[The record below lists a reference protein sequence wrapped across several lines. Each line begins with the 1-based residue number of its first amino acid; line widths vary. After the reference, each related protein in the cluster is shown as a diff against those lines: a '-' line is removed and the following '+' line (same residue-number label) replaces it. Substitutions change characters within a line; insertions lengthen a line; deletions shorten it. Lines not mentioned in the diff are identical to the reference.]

1 MPKLREII
9 SRLLAK
15 QIVKDAPANPEAA
28 ALAQTVLSQQETIA
42 RLRQAEQQRSVLQRK
57 LKDRVKQAKREARQH
72 KDEAKLANREWK
84 RCQSLCAEQE
94 QLLDH
99 YRPFTP
105 RGGGEGSGEPHD
117 ALMSP
122 AGRTRKERQAW
133 KSHWMRLGVLHQ
145 HPPRRLM
152 PPPVPKAV
160 LPAQPPAIAIVT
172 PSYHQAAFLE
182 RTLRSVLDQHYPNLE
197 YVVMDGGSTDGS
209 AAVIQKHA
217 AKLAYWQSAP
227 DGGQS
232 AAVHAGFQKTSAG
245 IMAWLNSDD
254 LLLPG
259 TLAYVAAY
267 FAGHP
272 EVDCVYGHRILVNDA
287 DHEVGRWFLPPH
299 DPNMLLWADYIP
311 QETWFW
317 RRRAYEKAGGVD
329 PGFRFALDWDLL
341 LRMQRSGAVFKRLP
355 AFLGAF
361 RVHEAQKS
369 QAEIHHTGAVEAERL
384 RVRELGGSFTK
395 GELERRSTA
404 FQIRAL
410 RTMRLWNLG
419 IRW

>member
-15 QIVKDAPANPEAA
+15 QIVKDPARNPEGAA
-28 ALAQTVLSQQETIA
+28 MAQTVLSQQETME
-42 RLRQAEQQRSVLQRK
+42 RLRQAEQHRSILQRK
-57 LKDRVKQAKREARQH
+57 LKDRLKQSKREAAQY
-72 KDEAKLANREWK
+72 KDEARLTRRELK
-84 RCQSLCAEQE
+84 HSQALCEEQG
-94 QLLDH
+94 QLLDF

-105 RGGGEGSGEPHD
+105 RRGGDGSGEAHD

-122 AGRTRKERQAW
+122 QNRARKERKAW
-133 KSHWMRLGVLHQ
+133 KSHWMRLGVLYQ
-145 HPPRRLM
+145 HPPRPMLV
-152 PPPVPKAV
+152 PPVPLVA
-160 LPAQPPAIAIVT
+160 LPDHPPSMVIVT
-172 PSYHQAAFLE
+172 PSYNQAAFLE
-182 RTLRSVLDQHYPNLE
+182 RTMQSVLGQQYPNLE
-197 YVVMDGGSTDGS
+197 YIVMDGGSTDDS
-209 AAVIQKHA
+209 VPVIQQHA
-217 AKLAYWQSAP
+217 DRLAYWQSGR

-232 AAVHAGFQKTSAG
+232 AAVHAGFQKSRAE

-267 FAGHP
+267 FSRHP
-272 EVDCVYGHRILVNDA
+272 EVDCIYGHRVLINEA
-287 DHEVGRWFLPPH
+287 DHEVGRWFLPAH

-317 RRRAYEKAGGVD
+317 RRSAYEKAGGVD
-329 PGFRFALDWDLL
+329 PSFRFALDWDLL

-361 RVHEAQKS
+361 RVHQAQKS
-369 QAEIHHTGAVEAERL
+369 QAELNDIGAAEGALL
-384 RVRELGGSFTK
+384 RARELGAAFTK
-395 GELERRSTA
+395 GELERRCTA

-419 IRW
+419 IKW